1 MLENPKYPEELND
14 EDKEILDKVVLN
26 YAAKFYALTEQY
38 PSPKKYAEKLVLKAV
53 NKDSNIAAV
62 FTMAYVKNNPDGHQI
77 RPGELNEKLANDIGN
92 SFQEQYIGL
101 ASQLQNNEFIK
112 KFLSPYDL
120 RVGVLKKL
128 EDLGIFIHLTTKE
141 EILRHQDGRSHSHG
155 RSSSTNIHNDR
166 GGKPSVYVL
175 ADDIERLKRAMK
187 KPGSFE
193 YLYKELIKSGLDE
206 KLFKFQHLAFL
217 HAAKMD
223 KRVLDMALGAGAI
236 FFQEPQNRVDTAKLF
251 QQLQQIDDNKL
262 EQSVDSQIKSIIE
275 DRGYYSILFFAGLF
289 KL

>member
-1 MLENPKYPEELND
+1 M
-14 EDKEILDKVVLN
+14 
-26 YAAKFYALTEQY
+26 
-38 PSPKKYAEKLVLKAV
+38 
-53 NKDSNIAAV
+53 
-62 FTMAYVKNNPDGHQI
+62 
-77 RPGELNEKLANDIGN
+77 NEKLAKDIGN